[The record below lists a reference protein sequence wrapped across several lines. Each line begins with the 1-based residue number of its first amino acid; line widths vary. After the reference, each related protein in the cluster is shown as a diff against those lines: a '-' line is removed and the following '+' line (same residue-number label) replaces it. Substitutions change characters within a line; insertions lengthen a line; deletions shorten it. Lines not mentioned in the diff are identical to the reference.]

1 MKTDEETRVEFKDC
15 SPLHHFFHATS
26 HPEKK
31 TFSLLE
37 TKDCVEITS
46 QSEWLLKNASCLLFE
61 LIYKGL

>member
-1 MKTDEETRVEFKDC
+1 M
-15 SPLHHFFHATS
+15 LHHTL
-26 HPEKK
+26 KK

-37 TKDCVEITS
+37 TKDYVEITS

>member
-1 MKTDEETRVEFKDC
+1 M
-15 SPLHHFFHATS
+15 LHHTL
-26 HPEKK
+26 KK

-46 QSEWLLKNASCLLFE
+46 QSEWLLKKNASCLLFE